1 MFNSDLT
8 VPDATSLRRLEAM
21 RFVALMKESADR
33 NGIGFV
39 GGFIDPVT
47 GEKFTMT
54 NMNDDNIHPRIEGI

>member
-1 MFNSDLT
+1 MSNSDLT

-33 NGIGFV
+33 NGLSFV

-54 NMNDDNIHPRIEGI
+54 NMKDDNNFPRIEGI